1 MRIIFESLL
10 LISLFDDCVS
20 FPLQCQT
27 LASPA
32 IMGHWRRV
40 PPPRSLRMYTSLAT
54 LIFPVY
60 YIYVEI
66 SVISAWFCEDAR
78 RVVPPCAKSWLRHC
92 CLRHCSVRLIIGLN
106 SPGGSTL
113 QCGAGRDLM
122 CLKPVVFIQWLGGET
137 DTYSNYGGAGRRCRV
152 ETRDNRRHRIWWV
165 ERDWRVPD
173 VKFTQRVPVHR
184 PLRHSGLVRARHSWQ
199 PTRLL
204 RLDAT
209 QDASVVRG
217 LPRITGAWRVSLPR
231 HAGQSAIPCRIL
243 LS

>member
-10 LISLFDDCVS
+10 MLFTKNYQNCSMFVETTACQSLLVFWDTVYMYVLLSHNNKIIISLFDDCVS

-40 PPPRSLRMYTSLAT
+40 PPRSLRMYTSLAT

-92 CLRHCSVRLIIGLN
+92 CLAT
-106 SPGGSTL
+106 PL
-113 QCGAGRDLM
+113 QCQVDHRPQFTIVAVIARIPIRHNEGPNPNPNPNPNANPLAAP
-122 CLKPVVFIQWLGGET
+122 L
-137 DTYSNYGGAGRRCRV
+137 YGG
-152 ETRDNRRHRIWWV
+152 
-165 ERDWRVPD
+165 
-173 VKFTQRVPVHR
+173 PV
-184 PLRHSGLVRARHSWQ
+184 L
-199 PTRLL
+199 RLL
-204 RLDAT
+204 VGCSEAYWSGRWQLR
-209 QDASVVRG
+209 S
-217 LPRITGAWRVSLPR
+217 
-231 HAGQSAIPCRIL
+231 
-243 LS
+243 